1 MTYFTDLGQTLQKF
15 IWNHKQPQRAA
26 AILRKKTKVGGIT
39 TPDIKLYYNAT
50 VIKTVW
56 YWHENKHIDQW
67 GTIQSSEINPSLY
80 DELMFDKGQQHKM
93 E

>member
-1 MTYFTDLGQTLQKF
+1 MTYFTDIEEKFQKL

-50 VIKTVW
+50 VIKT
-56 YWHENKHIDQW
+56 
-67 GTIQSSEINPSLY
+67 G
-80 DELMFDKGQQHKM
+80 
-93 E
+93 